1 MTSIIILVIL
11 IILNVYFAIIQRGSK
26 KSFAA
31 IFNAFAAGACFMA
44 LLSKLQ
50 YLIIFITK

>member
-31 IFNAFAAGACFMA
+31 IFNAFAAGAGFMA
-44 LLSKLQ
+44 LLSKLPI
-50 YLIIFITK
+50 LIIILTK

>member
-11 IILNVYFAIIQRGSK
+11 IILNVYFAIRGSK

-31 IFNAFAAGACFMA
+31 IFNAFAAGAGFMA
-44 LLSKLQ
+44 LLSKLPI
-50 YLIIFITK
+50 LIIFIIK